1 MQSETA
7 SLVFSTV
14 KISAYSTQRPESG
27 INPLI
32 SLLEKRKIKIVIRM
46 LSYSS
51 VGRTKHV
58 VIFKTITKVKRT
70 VQYIKRSPMHAF
82 WATVFINCTVI
93 SKCV

>member
-1 MQSETA
+1 
-7 SLVFSTV
+7 
-14 KISAYSTQRPESG
+14 
-27 INPLI
+27 
-32 SLLEKRKIKIVIRM
+32 M

-51 VGRTKHV
+51 VGLTKHV